1 MELKYPRTIKLNYK
15 TILKIIFYQTLKK
28 INPMSKKRGQLSL
41 EEEKYISDYIETTSI
56 EDIASALN
64 RTTEPIKKYIES
76 KALLQ
81 PKGIQ
86 QENEILKLK
95 LRSKSFWIEITRQFD
110 TETGELEY
118 FENTWVNLIKQFRE
132 DVLPAEELQIKQF
145 ITIDIL
151 INRSMKE
158 RKRHIAETEKLQ
170 KAVDQEYSKEES
182 DRDIPKLANL
192 ETQLS
197 FARNSI
203 ASYTNEYTKLL
214 SEQQKI
220 SKDLKATREQRIK
233 RIEDGKSS
241 WAGLIRMLEDEEIR
255 EKEGRQLEIL
265 KMATDKFK
273 GSLYDL
279 HSYQDGQLD
288 RPILNAESVANDD
301 A

>member
-1 MELKYPRTIKLNYK
+1 
-15 TILKIIFYQTLKK
+15 
-28 INPMSKKRGQLSL
+28 MSKKRGQLSL
-41 EEEKYISDYIETTSI
+41 TEEKYIKDNIETSSI
-56 EDIASALN
+56 EEIAEELN
-64 RTTEPIKKYIES
+64 RNTPPIKKYIE
-76 KALLQ
+76 KNNLLQ
-81 PKGIQ
+81 SKSD
-86 QENEILKLK
+86 NKDTEILKIK
-95 LRSKSFWIEITRQFD
+95 LRSKAFWSEVCKQFD
-110 TETGELEY
+110 KDSGELDY

-132 DVLPAEELQIKQF
+132 DVLPAEELQLKQF

-151 INRSMKE
+151 INRSMKD
-158 RKRHIAETEKLQ
+158 RKRHISETEKLQ
-170 KAVDQEYSKEES
+170 KQVDLEYQLPED
-182 DRDIPKLANL
+182 DRDIAKLTNL

-241 WAGLIRMLEDEEIR
+241 WTGLIRMLEDEDIR

-265 KMATDKFK
+265 KMATLNSKEALQDF
-273 GSLYDL
+273 
-279 HSYQDGQLD
+279 HQYQDKEFD
-288 RPILNAESVANDD
+288 KPILNAESVLKEKD

>member
-1 MELKYPRTIKLNYK
+1 MPSV
-15 TILKIIFYQTLKK
+15 
-28 INPMSKKRGQLSL
+28 PKKRGQLSL
-41 EEEKYISDYIETTSI
+41 DEESFIKQNFNTLTIEQ
-56 EDIASALN
+56 IANQLN
-64 RTTEPIKKYIES
+64 RSTAPIKRF
-76 KALLQ
+76 AL
-81 PKGIQ
+81 
-86 QENEILKLK
+86 ENNLYSSPDEKNEKDTIRQK
-95 LRSKSFWIEITRQFD
+95 LRAKSFWNEIVKQFD
-110 TETGELEY
+110 NESGELDY
-118 FENTWVNLIKQFRE
+118 FEEIWINLIKQFRE

-170 KAVDQEYSKEES
+170 RLVDKEYEKPEQE
-182 DRDIPKLANL
+182 RDIPKLANL

-214 SEQQKI
+214 NEQQKI

-255 EKEGRQLEIL
+255 EREGREMEIMNMAADKAKSQLYEYH
-265 KMATDKFK
+265 TF
-273 GSLYDL
+273 
-279 HSYQDGQLD
+279 QDD
-288 RPILNAESVANDD
+288 SVDMPILCPESVITKET
-301 A
+301 

>member
-1 MELKYPRTIKLNYK
+1 MA
-15 TILKIIFYQTLKK
+15 
-28 INPMSKKRGQLSL
+28 KKRGQLGL
-41 EEEKYISDYIETTSI
+41 DEEKFIRDNIEALSV
-56 EDIASALN
+56 EQIANALN
-64 RTTEPIKKYIES
+64 RNVDPINRYIDENQLYSIHEKSENDILKRKLHS
-76 KALLQ
+76 KTFW
-81 PKGIQ
+81 
-86 QENEILKLK
+86 NEIV
-95 LRSKSFWIEITRQFD
+95 RQFD
-110 TETGELEY
+110 SDSGELEY
-118 FENTWVNLIKQFRE
+118 FEDTWVGLIKQFRE

-170 KAVDQEYSKEES
+170 KLVDKEYDKPEDS
-182 DRDIPKLANL
+182 RDIPKLANL

-241 WAGLIRMLEDEEIR
+241 WVGLIRMLEDEDIR
-255 EKEGRQLEIL
+255 EKEGREMEIL
-265 KMATDKFK
+265 SLATEKSK
-273 GSLYDL
+273 QQLY
-279 HSYQDGQLD
+279 SYHQYEDNKVD
-288 RPILNAESVANDD
+288 NPILNSESVMNND
-301 A
+301 

>member
-1 MELKYPRTIKLNYK
+1 
-15 TILKIIFYQTLKK
+15 
-28 INPMSKKRGQLSL
+28 MSKKRGQLSL
-41 EEEKYISDYIETTSI
+41 GEEKYIRDHIQDQTIDE
-56 EDIASALN
+56 IAKALN
-64 RTTEPIKKYIES
+64 RNADPIKKYIES
-76 KALLQ
+76 EAVMQ
-81 PKGIQ
+81 PKGEQ
-86 QENEILKLK
+86 QENEMLRLK
-95 LRSKSFWIEITRQFD
+95 LRSKSFWTEITRQFD
-110 TETGELEY
+110 KDSGELEY
-118 FENTWVNLIKQFRE
+118 FENTWINLIKQFRE

-158 RKRHIAETEKLQ
+158 RKRHITETEKLQ
-170 KAVDQEYSKEES
+170 TLVDQEYEKPENQ
-182 DRDIPKLANL
+182 RDLAKLANM

-241 WAGLIRMLEDEEIR
+241 WTGLIRMLEDEDIR

-273 GSLYDL
+273 QELYDL
-279 HSYQDGQLD
+279 HAYQDGQLD
-288 RPILNAESVANDD
+288 RPILNSESIMYDD
-301 A
+301 S